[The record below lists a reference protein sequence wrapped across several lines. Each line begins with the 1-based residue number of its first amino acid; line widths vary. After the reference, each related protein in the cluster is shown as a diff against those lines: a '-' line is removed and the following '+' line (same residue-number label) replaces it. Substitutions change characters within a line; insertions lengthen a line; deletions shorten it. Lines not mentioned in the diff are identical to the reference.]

1 MPRKRAL
8 RRVRLLR
15 MTAWTA
21 SFAGLTGAT
30 VVLGAAPDAWHR
42 QPDGLVGIGLGLVV
56 ALAGFAAVVRCLRA
70 DDRFAATE
78 MSELRARGEDD
89 QLPYGAYL
97 RGNDVGLQASDQW
110 LLYAALMTAVGVGF
124 LVGGLVDARTGVTL
138 SIAFSLVGFVPALV
152 FSWLGTGTPYW
163 LTEDRLVT
171 RGPFRREVAWAE
183 VERFRLSHRGSTVD
197 DVHLADAIELQVADD
212 RPLRWGALGIT
223 IRLPLVEA
231 SREEVLDLVQAR
243 CPNASILG

>member
-15 MTAWTA
+15 MTAWAA
-21 SFAGLTGAT
+21 SFAGLTGAS
-30 VVLGAAPDAWHR
+30 VVLSATPDAWHH

-56 ALAGFAAVVRCLRA
+56 AIAAFAAVVRCLRA
-70 DDRFAATE
+70 VDRVAARE

-89 QLPYGAYL
+89 QLPYGAHL
-97 RGNDVGLQASDQW
+97 RGRDVGLQASDQW
-110 LLYAALMTAVGVGF
+110 LVFAAAATVLGAGL
-124 LVGGLVDARTGVTL
+124 LVIGLADPRTGVEFSL
-138 SIAFSLVGFVPALV
+138 AFSLVGFLPATL
-152 FSWLGTGTPYW
+152 FAWLGTGTPYW

-171 RGPFRREVAWAE
+171 RGPFKREVAWTE
-183 VERFRLSHRGSTVD
+183 VERLRLSHRGSTVD
-197 DVHLADAIELQVADD
+197 DIHLADAIELQVADD

-231 SREEVLDLVQAR
+231 SDDEVLDLVR
-243 CPNASILG
+243 SHCPNADILG